1 MQTDQKSDLLF
12 VPVIDHV
19 KNTAEAVDCTGS
31 ALMIMQ
37 DGGVVLEE
45 YWGKQSKEEDAK
57 KVQATTQ
64 FHIAS
69 VRKCYIG
76 FAAAYAVHKG
86 FIRSIDDLVTE
97 YVPANEP
104 ELFEGVTIRHLLT
117 HTHGLKKSGSEI
129 QREFPAGERWAY
141 RGIGIDTLTEVIENA
156 TGRSIA
162 EILTEQVFSKLDFT
176 ETGWHAEM
184 NGNLVDVI
192 RDPDDISWYNDT
204 SVSGNERNMY
214 VSVRELAK
222 WGELHL
228 NKGRA
233 AGEQLV
239 PSDIIELATSV
250 QSPKMLEADLP
261 QNGFLWFVKDMP
273 AKQTEIGDSVPEGS
287 FQILGYTGVT
297 LLVIPKYNLVAVR
310 AFNSFGSPAGYDYLE
325 DVRAF
330 GDKVVGCIL
339 KGEQTGD

>member
-1 MQTDQKSDLLF
+1 MHIDQKNELLF
-12 VPVIDHV
+12 APVINHV
-19 KNTAEAVDCTGS
+19 KNTASIVDCTGS
-31 ALMIMQ
+31 ALLIMQ
-37 DGGVVLEE
+37 DGEIVVEE
-45 YWGKQSKEEDAK
+45 YWGTHSKDENAK
-57 KVQATTQ
+57 KVQETTQ

-76 FAAAYAVHKG
+76 FAAAYAVHEG
-86 FIRSIDDLVTE
+86 LIRSIDDLVTE
-97 YVPANEP
+97 YVLTDEA
-104 ELFEGVTIRHLLT
+104 ELFKGVTIRHLLT
-117 HTHGLKKSGSEI
+117 HTHGLKNSSDKI
-129 QREFPAGERWAY
+129 QKEFSPGESWAY

-156 TGRSIA
+156 VGKSIA
-162 EILTEQVFSKLDFT
+162 EILTEQVFSKLNFT
-176 ETGWHAEM
+176 ETGWHSEM
-184 NGNLVDVI
+184 NENLVDVI
-192 RDPDDISWYNDT
+192 RDPDDSSWYNGT

-228 NKGRA
+228 NKGRI
-233 AGEQLV
+233 AGEQIV

-250 QSPKMLEADLP
+250 QSPEMMDGDLP
-261 QNGFLWFVKDMP
+261 QNGFLWFVKDLP
-273 AKQTEIGDSVPEGS
+273 AKKTEIGEAVPEGS

-325 DVRAF
+325 DVLKF
-330 GDKVVGCIL
+330 GDAVVGCIL

>member
-1 MQTDQKSDLLF
+1 MHIDQKKDLLF
-12 VPVIDHV
+12 APVINHV
-19 KNTAEAVDCTGS
+19 KNTAEAVDCSGS
-31 ALMIMQ
+31 ALLIMQ
-37 DGGVVLEE
+37 NGEVAVEE
-45 YWGKQSKEEDAK
+45 YWGMHSKEVDAK
-57 KVQATTQ
+57 RVQETTQ

-76 FAAAYAVHKG
+76 FAAAYAVHEG

-97 YVPANEP
+97 YVLTDEAK
-104 ELFEGVTIRHLLT
+104 LFKGVTIRHLLT

-129 QREFPAGERWAY
+129 QREFLSGESWAY

-192 RDPDDISWYNDT
+192 RDPDDISWYNGT

-239 PSDIIELATSV
+239 PSDIIELATAV

-330 GDKVVGCIL
+330 GDVLVGCI
-339 KGEQTGD
+339 